1 MANLKDKNI
10 ESAHKTLMLE
20 ADAII
25 KVSRNLDS
33 NFTNAVNWILKT
45 KGRVI
50 ITGVGKSAIIA
61 QKIVATFNSTGTPSV
76 FMHAADAIHGDL
88 GILQKQDVVIC
99 ISKSGNTPEIISL
112 IPYLKKMQNKLIAI
126 VGNINSN
133 LAKEAHAVLNT
144 EVEMEACPNNLA
156 PTTSTIAQMAM
167 GDALAVCLLQNRNF
181 SAKDFAKFHPGG
193 MLGKQLTLLVEDICK
208 KNSKPAVDISA
219 TIFDVIQEIST
230 KRLGATVV
238 LQKNKLKGI
247 VTDGD
252 LRRMLQNSSD
262 ISKIKAKDIM
272 NFTPKTIDYKSKA
285 VDALE
290 VMKKYNISQIIAL
303 KQNSYFGLVHIQDLI
318 KEGIV

>member
-10 ESAHKTLMLE
+10 VSAHKTLMME

-33 NFTNAVNWILKT
+33 NFINAINWILKT

-112 IPYLKKMQNKLIAI
+112 IPFLKKMQNKLIAI
-126 VGNINSN
+126 VGNVESN
-133 LAKEAHAVLNT
+133 LAKEANAILNT

-193 MLGKQLTLLVEDICK
+193 MLGKQLNLLVEDICK
-208 KNSKPAVDISA
+208 KNNKPTVDISA
-219 TIFDVIQEIST
+219 TIFDVIQEISS

-247 VTDGD
+247 ITDGD
-252 LRRMLQNSSD
+252 LRRMLQKTSD
-262 ISKIKAKDIM
+262 ISKITAKDIM
-272 NFTPKTIDYKSKA
+272 NITPKTIDYKSKA

-290 VMKKYNISQIIAL
+290 VMKQYNISQIIAL
-303 KQNSYFGLVHIQDLI
+303 KQNSYFGLIHIQDLI

>member
-112 IPYLKKMQNKLIAI
+112 IPYLKKMQNKL
-126 VGNINSN
+126 
-133 LAKEAHAVLNT
+133 L
-144 EVEMEACPNNLA
+144 C
-156 PTTSTIAQMAM
+156 
-167 GDALAVCLLQNRNF
+167 
-181 SAKDFAKFHPGG
+181 
-193 MLGKQLTLLVEDICK
+193 
-208 KNSKPAVDISA
+208 
-219 TIFDVIQEIST
+219 
-230 KRLGATVV
+230 
-238 LQKNKLKGI
+238 
-247 VTDGD
+247 
-252 LRRMLQNSSD
+252 
-262 ISKIKAKDIM
+262 
-272 NFTPKTIDYKSKA
+272 
-285 VDALE
+285 
-290 VMKKYNISQIIAL
+290 
-303 KQNSYFGLVHIQDLI
+303 
-318 KEGIV
+318 

>member
-1 MANLKDKNI
+1 MAYLKDKNI
-10 ESAHKTLMLE
+10 LSAQKTLMLE

-25 KVSRNLDS
+25 KISKNLDS
-33 NFTNAVNWILKT
+33 NFTNAINWILKT

-126 VGNINSN
+126 VGNIDSN
-133 LAKEAHAVLNT
+133 LAKEAHAILNT

-156 PTTSTIAQMAM
+156 PTTSTMAQMAM

-219 TIFDVIQEIST
+219 TIFDVIQEISS
-230 KRLGATVV
+230 KRLG
-238 LQKNKLKGI
+238 
-247 VTDGD
+247 
-252 LRRMLQNSSD
+252 
-262 ISKIKAKDIM
+262 
-272 NFTPKTIDYKSKA
+272 
-285 VDALE
+285 
-290 VMKKYNISQIIAL
+290 
-303 KQNSYFGLVHIQDLI
+303 
-318 KEGIV
+318 